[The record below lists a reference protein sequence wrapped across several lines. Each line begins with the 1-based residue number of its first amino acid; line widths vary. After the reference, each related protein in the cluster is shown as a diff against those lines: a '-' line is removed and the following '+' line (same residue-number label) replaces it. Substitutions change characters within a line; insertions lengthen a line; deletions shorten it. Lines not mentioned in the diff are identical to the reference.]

1 MIQKGIFA
9 VYKPKGV
16 SSYALINQ
24 IKKQTGQE
32 KVGHAGTLDPL
43 ASGVLVVAVGR
54 EFTRNLKKIVEAEKE
69 YLAEIKLGAVSQTD
83 DAEGPIV
90 QSAFTN
96 QPTLIEIKT
105 TLKKFS
111 GQIWQT
117 KPRYSAIKLGGKR
130 AYDLARQ
137 GKKFNL
143 GQRQV
148 EIKSLELL
156 SYQWPDLKIKITT
169 GPGFYVRALA
179 RDLGEELKTG
189 GYLYGL
195 ERIRVGQFGQDQ
207 ALVLPKS
214 SN

>member
-117 KPRYSAIKLGGKR
+117 QPRYSAIKLGGKR

-179 RDLGEELKTG
+179 RDLGEELKNG